1 MRKRVFGFLVIFV
14 SLWVMSIALL
24 VLPKTGL
31 IPPTYPD
38 QYLTHKLVL
47 MIASGVISV
56 MASAYLGLKEM
67 FPSKNLN

>member
-1 MRKRVFGFLVIFV
+1 MGKKVFGFLGIFV
-14 SLWVMSIALL
+14 TLWMSSIVLL

-38 QYLTHKLVL
+38 QFLTYKLML
-47 MIASGVISV
+47 MIASGIISV
-56 MASAYLGLKEM
+56 MASAYLGLKEI